1 MPANTLNIRE
11 EPACAN
17 KAVILYLDGQ
27 LDTHSFEQLN
37 TAIQNNFDANRFSI
51 LFDLTGVDYISS
63 TCMGVFLSALST
75 CTQNNGQIIV
85 LNTAPKVRVV
95 FELFGLTE
103 MFTLTNDRDAALA
116 QLAKPPGE

>member
-1 MPANTLNIRE
+1 MPANSLNIRE
-11 EPACAN
+11 EITCAD

-37 TAIQNNFDANRFSI
+37 TAIQNSFDANRFSI

-103 MFTLTNDRDAALA
+103 MFTLTNDRGAALA